1 MASAKEGFVMTFKAK
16 TTIKKGEPITV
27 CYSNPF
33 KTVLERQS
41 AISQKLFMV
50 IMFFFTTYF

>member
-1 MASAKEGFVMTFKAK
+1 MTFKAK